1 MEVDLAADPLLPGV
15 GWTWL
20 TDALD
25 AQDAGYRAIGGTI
38 TQTMSTRFGELA
50 GPPATGDVEIRAS
63 WTPTGVDL
71 AAHLDAWCTLLASTA
86 GLPPPPPA
94 ESAAPL
100 PAGQPTRGGAGGGT
114 RSTRALGLSGDRR
127 TTPAPS
133 GRRKPYGK
141 RHAAPAVGAVGAL
154 GRGDRAHRRRVRAA
168 DRREGTPE
176 PVATP
181 DQLAEVVAR
190 FAGGAGPVAL
200 DAERASGYRYSQRA
214 YLVQLRRAGAG
225 TALIDPL
232 PLPDLSTL
240 DAAIAE
246 TEWVLHAANQDLP
259 CLAELGLRPRR
270 LFDTELAARLA
281 GFERVGLAALT
292 EQLLGFSL
300 EKHHS
305 AADWSSRPLPESWLT
320 YAALDVELLTDL
332 RDALDAE
339 LVRQGKSEW
348 AAEEFAALVASGT
361 RPPRVRAEPW
371 RRTSGIHRVRGAR
384 AQARVRSLWYARDQI
399 AARRDSAPGRVLP
412 DSAIVAAAELDPRD
426 EKALL
431 TLPGFGGRSV
441 RRLART
447 WLAAL
452 DDARQLPDDACRW
465 RRPWRAPPPA
475 APVGRTGPG
484 CRRPADPLPGGG
496 VAGGRRAQPAP
507 GEPDLARHHPPGR
520 LAAPRGD
527 HRGHRRR
534 GPARPPRPR
543 LADHPP

>member
-1 MEVDLAADPLLPGV
+1 MTDEPPLRRRTAASRSGNDTHHEPSARPEPS
-15 GWTWL
+15 
-20 TDALD
+20 
-25 AQDAGYRAIGGTI
+25 DAGT
-38 TQTMSTRFGELA
+38 E
-50 GPPATGDVEIRAS
+50 
-63 WTPTGVDL
+63 PTGGESVPL
-71 AAHLDAWCTLLASTA
+71 TA
-86 GLPPPPPA
+86 P
-94 ESAAPL
+94 
-100 PAGQPTRGGAGGGT
+100 
-114 RSTRALGLSGDRR
+114 
-127 TTPAPS
+127 
-133 GRRKPYGK
+133 
-141 RHAAPAVGAVGAL
+141 
-154 GRGDRAHRRRVRAA
+154 
-168 DRREGTPE
+168 REGTPE

-190 FAGGAGPVAL
+190 FAAGTGPVAL

-214 YLVQLRRAGAG
+214 YLVQLRRQGAG
-225 TALIDPL
+225 TVLIDPL

-240 DAAIAE
+240 DAAIAD

-339 LVRQGKSEW
+339 LSRQGKSAW
-348 AAEEFAALVASGT
+348 AAEEFASLVNSGD
-361 RPPRVRAEPW
+361 RPPRVRADPW

-399 AARRDSAPGRVLP
+399 AARRDAAPGRVLP
-412 DSAIVAAAELDPRD
+412 DSAIVAAAELDPKD
-426 EKALL
+426 EKTLL

-447 WLAAL
+447 WLTAL
-452 DDARQLPDDACRW
+452 DDARQLPDDELPVTPTVEGPPPPHRW
-465 RRPWRAPPPA
+465 AERDPAAAARLARSREVVLRVAGGHHLPPENLISPDTIRRVAWQPPEEITEHTVAEALRSHQAREWQINLLLPDLAEALTAPPP
-475 APVGRTGPG
+475 PP
-484 CRRPADPLPGGG
+484 PPPPP
-496 VAGGRRAQPAP
+496 PAP
-507 GEPDLARHHPPGR
+507 
-520 LAAPRGD
+520 
-527 HRGHRRR
+527 
-534 GPARPPRPR
+534 PA
-543 LADHPP
+543 